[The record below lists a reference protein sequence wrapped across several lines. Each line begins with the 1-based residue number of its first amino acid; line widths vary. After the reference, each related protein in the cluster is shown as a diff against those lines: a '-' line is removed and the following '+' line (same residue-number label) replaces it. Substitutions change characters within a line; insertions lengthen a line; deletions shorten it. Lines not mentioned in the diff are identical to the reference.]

1 MSMLNAFSRE
11 DFERLS
17 ESERALIARREK
29 VLGPAYRLF
38 YEKPLHL
45 VRGEGVFL
53 YDAQGNA
60 YLDAYNNVASL
71 GHCHPR
77 VVEAITRQTAVLNT
91 HTRYLHEG
99 IVDYAEALTGTF
111 PEGLSQAM
119 FTCTG
124 SEANDLA
131 VRIARF
137 VTGGTGIIATD
148 LAYHGLTSAVAE
160 FSPSLGESVT
170 LGAHVRTVPAP
181 DSYRHAPEEMMEKF
195 GRDVRAA
202 IADLKRHGIK
212 PAMLI
217 VDTIFS
223 SDGIFAGP
231 KGFLKPA
238 VDAIHEAGGLF
249 IADEVQ
255 PGFGRT
261 GEAMWGF
268 ERHGLSPDMVTIG
281 KPMGNGYPMAGIVLR
296 PEVIAD
302 FGPKARY
309 FNTFGGNPV
318 AAAAG
323 KAVLDTIRIE
333 GLQQNALDVGR
344 YLMEGLRDLAGRHT
358 AIGDV
363 RGSGLFIGV
372 EIVADRATRSPDASL
387 TTRIVNGLRER
398 RVLISASGPRG
409 NVLKIRPPLVFS
421 RAHADLFL
429 EAFAA
434 VLDELSPQRI

>member
-1 MSMLNAFSRE
+1 MSMVNAFSRA
-11 DFERLS
+11 DFERLG
-17 ESERALIARREK
+17 EAERALVARREK

-38 YEKPLHL
+38 YEEPLHL

-53 YDAQGNA
+53 YDAAGEK
-60 YLDAYNNVASL
+60 YLDAYNNVASV

-77 VVEAITRQTAVLNT
+77 VVEAITRQTALLNT

-99 IVDYAEALTGTF
+99 IVDYAEALIATF
-111 PEGLSQAM
+111 PDTLSQVM

-137 VTGGTGIIATD
+137 VTGGTGIIATE
-148 LAYHGLTSAVAE
+148 LAYHGLTGAVAE
-160 FSPSLGESVT
+160 FSPSLGEAVA
-170 LGAHVRTVPAP
+170 LGPHVRTVPAP
-181 DSYRHAPEEMMEKF
+181 DSYRHSPQEMMEKF
-195 GRDVRAA
+195 GRDVSAA
-202 IADLKRHGIK
+202 IADLKRHGIR

-217 VDTIFS
+217 ADTIFS

-238 VDAIHEAGGLF
+238 VGAIHDAGGLF
-249 IADEVQ
+249 VADEVQ

-268 ERHGLSPDMVTIG
+268 ERHGVSPDMVTIG

-296 PEVIAD
+296 PDMVAE
-302 FGPKARY
+302 FGPRARY

-323 KAVLDTIRIE
+323 KAVLDTIRQE
-333 GLQQNALDVGR
+333 GLQQNALNVGR
-344 YLMEGLRDLAGRHT
+344 YLMDGLKALAARHP
-358 AIGDV
+358 ALGDI

-372 EIVADRATRSPDASL
+372 EIVADPATKQPDAAL
-387 TTRIVNGLRER
+387 TSRIVNGLRAR
-398 RVLISASGPRG
+398 RVLISASGPRA
-409 NVLKIRPPLVFS
+409 NVLKIRPPLVFT
-421 RAHADLFL
+421 RENADMLVDAL
-429 EAFAA
+429 GD
-434 VLDELSPQRI
+434 VLGSA

>member
-1 MSMLNAFSRE
+1 MSMVNAFSRE

-17 ESERALIARREK
+17 DAEQALIARREK

-53 YDAQGNA
+53 FDTAGER

-77 VVEAITRQTAVLNT
+77 VVEAITSQTAVLNT

-99 IVDYAEALTGTF
+99 IVDYAETLTATF
-111 PEGLSQAM
+111 PAALSQTM

-131 VRIARF
+131 VRIARY
-137 VTGGTGIIATD
+137 VTGGTGIICTD

-170 LGAHVRTVPAP
+170 LGPHVRTVAAP
-181 DSYRHAPEEMMEKF
+181 DSYRYSPEEMMEKF
-195 GRDVRAA
+195 GSDVRAA

-217 VDTIFS
+217 TDTIFS

-238 VDAIHEAGGLF
+238 VDAIHAAGGLF

-261 GEAMWGF
+261 GETMWGF
-268 ERHGLSPDMVTIG
+268 ERHGVAPDMVTIG

-296 PEVIAD
+296 PEVIAE
-302 FGPKARY
+302 FGPRARY

-323 KAVLDTIRIE
+323 KAVLDTIRID
-333 GLQQNALDVGR
+333 GLQQNALDVGN
-344 YLMEGLRDLAGRHT
+344 YLMEGLRALSGRYH

-372 EIVADRATRSPDASL
+372 EIVADRAVKSPDAAL

-398 RVLISASGPRG
+398 RILISASGPRA

-421 RAHADLFL
+421 RENADMLIDAL
-429 EAFAA
+429 AD
-434 VLDELSPQRI
+434 VLKTL

>member
-1 MSMLNAFSRE
+1 MSMVNAFSRE
-11 DFERLS
+11 DFERLG
-17 ESERALIARREK
+17 EADKALIARREK

-38 YEKPLHL
+38 YEEPLHL

-53 YDAQGNA
+53 HDASGEK
-60 YLDAYNNVASL
+60 YLDAYNNVASV

-77 VVEAITRQTAVLNT
+77 VVEAITAQTAVLNT

-99 IVDYAEALTGTF
+99 IVDYAETLTATF
-111 PEGLSQAM
+111 PDSLSQAM

-137 VTGGTGIIATD
+137 VTGGTGIIATE

-170 LGAHVRTVPAP
+170 LGPHVRTVPAP
-181 DSYRHAPEEMMEKF
+181 DSYRHSPGEMMEKF
-195 GRDVRAA
+195 GRDVEAA
-202 IADLKRHGIK
+202 IADLKRHGIR

-217 VDTIFS
+217 TDTIFS

-238 VDAIHEAGGLF
+238 VDAIHAAGGLF
-249 IADEVQ
+249 VADEVQ

-268 ERHGLSPDMVTIG
+268 ERHGVAPDMVTIG

-296 PEVIAD
+296 PEVIAE
-302 FGPKARY
+302 FGPRARY

-333 GLQQNALDVGR
+333 DLQQNALEVGNH
-344 YLMEGLRDLAGRHT
+344 LMEGLRTLARSHP

-363 RGSGLFIGV
+363 RGSGLFVGV
-372 EIVADRATRSPDASL
+372 EIVSDPAAKQADAAL
-387 TTRIVNGLRER
+387 TTRIVNGLRRR
-398 RVLISASGPRG
+398 RVLISASGPRA

-421 RAHADLFL
+421 RENADMLLDAL
-429 EAFAA
+429 ED
-434 VLDELSPQRI
+434 VLKTV

>member
-1 MSMLNAFSRE
+1 MSMVNAFSRE
-11 DFERLS
+11 DFERLG
-17 ESERALIARREK
+17 EADKALIARREK

-38 YEKPLHL
+38 YEEPLHL

-53 YDAQGNA
+53 HDASGEK
-60 YLDAYNNVASL
+60 YLDAYNNVASV

-77 VVEAITRQTAVLNT
+77 VVEAITAQTAVLNT

-99 IVDYAEALTGTF
+99 IVDYAETLTATF
-111 PEGLSQAM
+111 PDALSQAM

-137 VTGGTGIIATD
+137 VTGGTGIIATE

-170 LGAHVRTVPAP
+170 LGPHVRTVPAP
-181 DSYRHAPEEMMEKF
+181 DSYRHSPGETMEKF
-195 GRDVRAA
+195 GRDVEAA
-202 IADLKRHGIK
+202 IADLKRHGIR

-217 VDTIFS
+217 TDTIFS

-238 VDAIHEAGGLF
+238 VDAIHAAGGLF
-249 IADEVQ
+249 VADEVQ

-268 ERHGLSPDMVTIG
+268 ERHGVAPDMVTIG

-296 PEVIAD
+296 PEVIAE
-302 FGPKARY
+302 FGPRARY

-333 GLQQNALDVGR
+333 DLQQNALEVGNH
-344 YLMEGLRDLAGRHT
+344 LMEGLRTLARSHP

-363 RGSGLFIGV
+363 RGSGLFVGV
-372 EIVADRATRSPDASL
+372 EIVSDPATKQADAAL
-387 TTRIVNGLRER
+387 TTRIVNGLRRR
-398 RVLISASGPRG
+398 RVLISASGPRA

-421 RAHADLFL
+421 RENADMLL
-429 EAFAA
+429 EALED
-434 VLDELSPQRI
+434 VLKTA

>member
-1 MSMLNAFSRE
+1 MSMVNAFSRE

-17 ESERALIARREK
+17 EADKALIARREK

-38 YEKPLHL
+38 YEEPLHL

-53 YDAQGNA
+53 HDASGEK
-60 YLDAYNNVASL
+60 YLDAYNNVASV

-77 VVEAITRQTAVLNT
+77 VVEAITAQTAVLNT

-99 IVDYAEALTGTF
+99 IVDYAETLTATF
-111 PEGLSQAM
+111 PYALSQAM

-137 VTGGTGIIATD
+137 VTGGTGIIATE

-170 LGAHVRTVPAP
+170 LGPHVRTVPAP
-181 DSYRHAPEEMMEKF
+181 DSYRHSPGEMMEKF
-195 GRDVRAA
+195 GRDVEAA
-202 IADLKRHGIK
+202 IADLKRHGIR

-217 VDTIFS
+217 TDTIFS

-238 VDAIHEAGGLF
+238 VDAIHAAGGLF
-249 IADEVQ
+249 VADEVQ

-268 ERHGLSPDMVTIG
+268 ERHGVAPDMVTIG

-296 PEVIAD
+296 PEVIAE
-302 FGPKARY
+302 FGPRARY

-333 GLQQNALDVGR
+333 GLQQNAREVGS
-344 YLMEGLRDLAGRHT
+344 YLMEGLRTLARSHP

-363 RGSGLFIGV
+363 RGSGLFVGV
-372 EIVADRATRSPDASL
+372 EIVSDPAAKQADAAL
-387 TTRIVNGLRER
+387 TTRIVNGLRRR
-398 RVLISASGPRG
+398 RVLISASGPRA

-421 RAHADLFL
+421 RENADMLL
-429 EAFAA
+429 EALED
-434 VLDELSPQRI
+434 VLKTA

>member
-1 MSMLNAFSRE
+1 MSMVNAFSQD
-11 DFERLS
+11 DFERLN
-17 ESERALIARREK
+17 EAERALIARREK

-53 YDAQGNA
+53 YDASGEK

-77 VVEAITRQTAVLNT
+77 VVEAITQQTAVLNT

-99 IVDYAEALTGTF
+99 IIDYAEALTATF
-111 PEGLSQAM
+111 PETLSQAM

-131 VRIARF
+131 VRIARYI
-137 VTGGTGIIATD
+137 TGGTGIIATD

-170 LGAHVRTVPAP
+170 LGPHVRTVAAP
-181 DSYRHAPEEMMEKF
+181 DSYRHSPEEMMEKF

-202 IADLKRHGIK
+202 IADLQRHGIK

-217 VDTIFS
+217 TDTIFS

-231 KGFLKPA
+231 QGFLKPA
-238 VDAIHEAGGLF
+238 VDAIHAAGGLF
-249 IADEVQ
+249 VADEVQ

-268 ERHGLSPDMVTIG
+268 ERHGVSPDMVTIG

-296 PEVIAD
+296 PDVIAE
-302 FGPKARY
+302 FGPRARY
-309 FNTFGGNPV
+309 FNTFGGNPI

-323 KAVLDTIRIE
+323 KAVLDTIQAE
-333 GLQQNALDVGR
+333 GLQQNALEVGR
-344 YLMEGLRDLAGRHT
+344 HLMDGLKSLADRYH

-372 EIVADRATRSPDASL
+372 EIVADPAAKSPDAAL

-398 RVLISASGPRG
+398 RILISASGPRA

-421 RAHADLFL
+421 RENADMLVDAL
-429 EAFAA
+429 GE
-434 VLDELSPQRI
+434 VLKTL

>member
-1 MSMLNAFSRE
+1 MSMVNAFSRE
-11 DFERLS
+11 DFERLG
-17 ESERALIARREK
+17 EADKALIARREK

-38 YEKPLHL
+38 YEEPLHL
-45 VRGEGVFL
+45 VRGEGAFL
-53 YDAQGNA
+53 HDASGEK
-60 YLDAYNNVASL
+60 YLDAYNNVASV

-77 VVEAITRQTAVLNT
+77 VVEAITAQTAVLNT

-99 IVDYAEALTGTF
+99 IVDYAETLTATF
-111 PEGLSQAM
+111 PDALSQAM

-137 VTGGTGIIATD
+137 VTGGTGIIATE
-148 LAYHGLTSAVAE
+148 LAYHGLTGAVAE

-170 LGAHVRTVPAP
+170 LGPHVRTVPAP
-181 DSYRHAPEEMMEKF
+181 DSYRHSPEEMMEKF
-195 GRDVRAA
+195 GRDVEAA
-202 IADLKRHGIK
+202 IADLKRHGIR

-217 VDTIFS
+217 TDTIFS

-238 VDAIHEAGGLF
+238 VDAIHAAGGLF
-249 IADEVQ
+249 VADEVQ

-268 ERHGLSPDMVTIG
+268 ERHGVAPDMVTIG

-296 PEVIAD
+296 PEVIAE
-302 FGPKARY
+302 FGPRARY

-333 GLQQNALDVGR
+333 GLQQNALEVGT
-344 YLMEGLRDLAGRHT
+344 YLMEGLRTLARSHP

-363 RGSGLFIGV
+363 RGSGLFVGV
-372 EIVADRATRSPDASL
+372 EIVSDPAAKQADAAL
-387 TTRIVNGLRER
+387 TTRIVNGLRRR
-398 RVLISASGPRG
+398 RVLISASGPRA

-421 RAHADLFL
+421 RENADMLL
-429 EAFAA
+429 EALED
-434 VLDELSPQRI
+434 VLKTA

>member
-1 MSMLNAFSRE
+1 MSMVNAFSHE

-17 ESERALIARREK
+17 EADRALIARREK

-53 YDAQGNA
+53 YDAAGEK

-77 VVEAITRQTAVLNT
+77 VVEAINAQTAVLNT

-99 IVDYAEALTGTF
+99 IVDYAEALTATF
-111 PEGLSQAM
+111 PDTLSQAM

-148 LAYHGLTSAVAE
+148 LAYHGLTSTVAE
-160 FSPSLGESVT
+160 FSPSLGEAVT
-170 LGAHVRTVPAP
+170 LGPHVRTVPAP
-181 DSYRHAPEEMMEKF
+181 DSYRHAPDVMMEKF
-195 GRDVRAA
+195 GRDVQAA
-202 IADLKRHGIK
+202 IDDLKRHGIK

-217 VDTIFS
+217 TDTIFS

-238 VDAIHEAGGLF
+238 VDAIHAAGGLF
-249 IADEVQ
+249 VADEVQ

-268 ERHGLSPDMVTIG
+268 ERHGVRPDMVTIG

-296 PEVIAD
+296 PEVVAE
-302 FGPKARY
+302 FGPHARY

-323 KAVLDTIRIE
+323 KAVLDTIREE
-333 GLQQNALDVGR
+333 GLQQNALEVGR
-344 YLMEGLRDLAGRHT
+344 YLRDGLESLADRYH

-372 EIVADRATRSPDASL
+372 EIVADPAAKSPDATL

-398 RVLISASGPRG
+398 RILISASGPRA

-421 RAHADLFL
+421 RENADTLVDGL
-429 EAFAA
+429 ADI
-434 VLDELSPQRI
+434 LKTL

>member
-1 MSMLNAFSRE
+1 MSMVNAFSRE

-17 ESERALIARREK
+17 EADRALIARREK

-45 VRGEGVFL
+45 VRGEGIFL
-53 YDAQGNA
+53 YDAAGEK

-77 VVEAITRQTAVLNT
+77 VVEAINAQTAVLNT

-99 IVDYAEALTGTF
+99 IVDYAEALTATF
-111 PEGLSQAM
+111 PETLSQAM

-160 FSPSLGESVT
+160 FSPSLGEAVT
-170 LGAHVRTVPAP
+170 LGPHVRTVPAP
-181 DSYRHAPEEMMEKF
+181 DSYRHAPDVMMEKF
-195 GRDVRAA
+195 GRDVQAA
-202 IADLKRHGIK
+202 IDDLKRHGIK

-217 VDTIFS
+217 TDTIFS

-238 VDAIHEAGGLF
+238 VDAIHAAGGLF
-249 IADEVQ
+249 VADEVQ

-268 ERHGLSPDMVTIG
+268 ERHGVQPDMVTIG

-296 PEVIAD
+296 PEVVAE
-302 FGPKARY
+302 FGPRARY

-323 KAVLDTIRIE
+323 KAVLDTIREE
-333 GLQQNALDVGR
+333 GLQENALEVGR
-344 YLMEGLRDLAGRHT
+344 YLREGLESLTDRYH

-363 RGSGLFIGV
+363 RGAGLFVGV
-372 EIVADRATRSPDASL
+372 EIVADPAAKSPDATL

-398 RVLISASGPRG
+398 HILISASGPRA

-421 RAHADLFL
+421 RENADMLVDSL
-429 EAFAA
+429 AD
-434 VLDELSPQRI
+434 VLKTL

>member
-1 MSMLNAFSRE
+1 MSMVNAFSRG
-11 DFERLS
+11 DFERLD
-17 ESERALIARREK
+17 EADRALIARREK

-38 YEKPLHL
+38 YERPLHL

-53 YDAQGNA
+53 YDTSGDR
-60 YLDAYNNVASL
+60 YLDAYNNVASV

-99 IVDYAEALTGTF
+99 IIDYAETLTATF
-111 PEGLSQAM
+111 PDALSQAM

-137 VTGGTGIIATD
+137 VTGGTGIIATE

-170 LGAHVRTVPAP
+170 LGPHVRTVPAP
-181 DSYRHAPEEMMEKF
+181 DSYRQTPEETMEKF
-195 GRDVRAA
+195 GRDVGAA

-217 VDTIFS
+217 TDTIFS
-223 SDGIFAGP
+223 SDGIFEGP

-249 IADEVQ
+249 VADEVQ

-268 ERHGLSPDMVTIG
+268 ERHGVAPDMVTVG

-296 PEVIAD
+296 PDIIAE
-302 FGPKARY
+302 FGPRARY
-309 FNTFGGNPV
+309 FNTFGGNPI

-323 KAVLDTIRIE
+323 RAVLDVIREE

-344 YLMEGLRDLAGRHT
+344 YLMEGLKSLSDRYH

-363 RGSGLFIGV
+363 RGCGLFIGV
-372 EIVADRATRSPDASL
+372 EIVADPAAKTADAAL

-398 RVLISASGPRG
+398 RVLISASGPRA

-421 RAHADLFL
+421 RENADALL
-429 EAFAA
+429 DALRS
-434 VLDELSPQRI
+434 VLQAL

>member
-1 MSMLNAFSRE
+1 MSMVNAFTSE
-11 DFERLS
+11 DFERLDAAD
-17 ESERALIARREK
+17 RALIARREK

-53 YDAQGNA
+53 YDAAGER

-77 VVEAITRQTAVLNT
+77 VVEAITKQTAILNT

-99 IVDYAEALTGTF
+99 IVDYAEALTATF
-111 PEGLSQAM
+111 PEGLDQAM

-131 VRIARF
+131 VRIARY
-137 VTGGTGIIATD
+137 VTGGTGIIATE
-148 LAYHGLTSAVAE
+148 LAYHGLTGAVAE
-160 FSPSLGESVT
+160 FSPSLGEAVT

-181 DSYRHAPEEMMEKF
+181 DSYRGTPEAF
-195 GRDVRAA
+195 GRDVEAA
-202 IADLKRHGIK
+202 IADLKRHGIR

-217 VDTIFS
+217 ADTIFS

-231 KGFLKPA
+231 AGFLKPA
-238 VDAIHEAGGLF
+238 VEAIHAAGGLF
-249 IADEVQ
+249 VADEVQ

-268 ERHGLSPDMVTIG
+268 ERHGVFPDMVTLG
-281 KPMGNGYPMAGIVLR
+281 KPMGNGYPMAGVVLR
-296 PEVIAD
+296 PEVIAG
-302 FGPKARY
+302 FGANARY

-323 KAVLDTIRIE
+323 RAVLDTIREE
-333 GLQQNALDVGR
+333 GLRENALDVGR
-344 YLMEGLRDLAGRHT
+344 HLADGLRSLAGRHA

-363 RGSGLFIGV
+363 RGAGLFIGV
-372 EIVADRATRSPDASL
+372 EIVADRAEKRADAGL

-398 RVLISASGPRG
+398 RVLISASGPRA

-421 RAHADLFL
+421 RDNADTLV
-429 EAFAA
+429 AA
-434 VLDELSPQRI
+434 LDDVLTGL

>member
-1 MSMLNAFSRE
+1 MSMVNAFSRE

-17 ESERALIARREK
+17 DAEQALIARREK

-53 YDAQGNA
+53 YDAAGER

-77 VVEAITRQTAVLNT
+77 VVEAITSQTAVLNT

-99 IVDYAEALTGTF
+99 IVDYAETLTATF
-111 PEGLSQAM
+111 PDALSQAM

-131 VRIARF
+131 VRIARY

-170 LGAHVRTVPAP
+170 LGPHVRTVAAP
-181 DSYRHAPEEMMEKF
+181 DSYRHSPEAMMEKF
-195 GRDVRAA
+195 GRDVSAA

-217 VDTIFS
+217 TDTIFS

-261 GEAMWGF
+261 GETMWGF
-268 ERHGLSPDMVTIG
+268 ERHGVAPDMVTIG

-296 PEVIAD
+296 PEVVAE
-302 FGPKARY
+302 FGPRARY
-309 FNTFGGNPV
+309 FNTFGGNPI

-333 GLQQNALDVGR
+333 GLQQNALEVGN
-344 YLMEGLRDLAGRHT
+344 YLMEGLRALSGRYH

-372 EIVADRATRSPDASL
+372 EIVTDPAAKSPDAAM
-387 TTRIVNGLRER
+387 TTRIGNCLRER
-398 RVLISASGPRG
+398 CILISASGPRA

-421 RAHADLFL
+421 RENADTLVDAL
-429 EAFAA
+429 GD
-434 VLDELSPQRI
+434 VLKTV

>member
-1 MSMLNAFSRE
+1 MSMVNAFSRE

-17 ESERALIARREK
+17 DAEQALIARREK

-53 YDAQGNA
+53 YDAAGEK

-77 VVEAITRQTAVLNT
+77 VVDAITSQTAVLNT

-99 IVDYAEALTGTF
+99 IVDYAETLTATF
-111 PEGLSQAM
+111 PAALSQAM

-131 VRIARF
+131 VRIARY
-137 VTGGTGIIATD
+137 VTGGTGIICTD

-170 LGAHVRTVPAP
+170 LGPHVRTVAAP
-181 DSYRHAPEEMMEKF
+181 DSYRHSPKEMMEKF

-217 VDTIFS
+217 TDTIFS

-261 GEAMWGF
+261 GETMWGF
-268 ERHGLSPDMVTIG
+268 ERHGVAPDMVTIG

-296 PEVIAD
+296 PEVIAE
-302 FGPKARY
+302 FGPRARY

-323 KAVLDTIRIE
+323 KAVLDTIRID
-333 GLQQNALDVGR
+333 GLQQNALEVGN
-344 YLMEGLRDLAGRHT
+344 YLMEGLRALSGRYH

-372 EIVADRATRSPDASL
+372 EIVADPAVKSPDAAL

-398 RVLISASGPRG
+398 RILISASGPRA

-421 RAHADLFL
+421 RENADMLIDAL
-429 EAFAA
+429 AD
-434 VLDELSPQRI
+434 VLKTL

>member
-1 MSMLNAFSRE
+1 MSMVNAFSRE

-17 ESERALIARREK
+17 EADRALIARREK

-53 YDAQGNA
+53 YDAAGEK

-77 VVEAITRQTAVLNT
+77 VVEAINAQTAVLNT

-99 IVDYAEALTGTF
+99 IVDYAEALTATF
-111 PEGLSQAM
+111 PETLSQAM

-160 FSPSLGESVT
+160 FSPSLGEAVT
-170 LGAHVRTVPAP
+170 LGPHVRTVPAP
-181 DSYRHAPEEMMEKF
+181 DSYRHAPDVMMEKF
-195 GRDVRAA
+195 GRDVQAA
-202 IADLKRHGIK
+202 IDDLKRHGIK

-217 VDTIFS
+217 TDTIFS

-238 VDAIHEAGGLF
+238 VDAIHAAGGLF
-249 IADEVQ
+249 VADEVQ

-268 ERHGLSPDMVTIG
+268 ERHGVQPDMVTIG

-296 PEVIAD
+296 PEVVAE
-302 FGPKARY
+302 FGPRARY

-323 KAVLDTIRIE
+323 KAVLDTIREE
-333 GLQQNALDVGR
+333 GLQENALEVGR
-344 YLMEGLRDLAGRHT
+344 YLRKGLESLTDRYH

-363 RGSGLFIGV
+363 RGSGLFVGV
-372 EIVADRATRSPDASL
+372 EIVADPAAKSPDATL

-398 RVLISASGPRG
+398 HILISASGPRA

-421 RAHADLFL
+421 RENADMLVDNL
-429 EAFAA
+429 AD
-434 VLDELSPQRI
+434 VLKTL

>member
-1 MSMLNAFSRE
+1 MSMVNAFSRE

-17 ESERALIARREK
+17 EAERALIARREK

-53 YDAQGNA
+53 YDAAGER
-60 YLDAYNNVASL
+60 YLDAYNNVASV

-99 IVDYAEALTGTF
+99 IVDYAEALTATF
-111 PEGLSQAM
+111 PGDLSQAM

-137 VTGGTGIIATD
+137 VTGGTGIIATE

-160 FSPSLGESVT
+160 FSPSLGEAVT
-170 LGAHVRTVPAP
+170 LGAQVRTVPAP
-181 DSYRHAPEEMMEKF
+181 DSYRHSPEEMMEKF
-195 GRDVRAA
+195 GRDVSAA

-217 VDTIFS
+217 TDTIFS

-238 VDAIHEAGGLF
+238 VDAIHAAGGLF
-249 IADEVQ
+249 VADEVQ

-268 ERHGLSPDMVTIG
+268 ERHGVSPDMVTIG

-296 PEVIAD
+296 PDVVAE
-302 FGPKARY
+302 FGPRARY

-323 KAVLDTIRIE
+323 KAVLDTIRTE
-333 GLQQNALDVGR
+333 GLQQNALEVGQ
-344 YLMEGLRDLAGRHT
+344 YLMDGLKGLSDRYPAL
-358 AIGDV
+358 GDI

-372 EIVADRATRSPDASL
+372 EIVADPATKQPDAAL

-398 RVLISASGPRG
+398 RVLISASGP
-409 NVLKIRPPLVFS
+409 NANILKIRPPLVFS
-421 RAHADLFL
+421 RENADMLVDAL
-429 EAFAA
+429 GDT
-434 VLDELSPQRI
+434 LKTL

>member
-1 MSMLNAFSRE
+1 MSMVNAFSRE
-11 DFERLS
+11 DFERLD
-17 ESERALIARREK
+17 EAEKALIARREK

-53 YDAQGNA
+53 YDAAGER

-77 VVEAITRQTAVLNT
+77 VVEAITKQTSILNT

-99 IVDYAEALTGTF
+99 IVDYAETLTATF
-111 PEGLSQAM
+111 PEALSQAM

-131 VRIARF
+131 VRIARDI
-137 VTGGTGIIATD
+137 TGGTGIIATE

-170 LGAHVRTVPAP
+170 LGPHVRTVPAP
-181 DSYRHAPEEMMEKF
+181 DSYRHSPEEMMEKF

-217 VDTIFS
+217 TDTIFS

-249 IADEVQ
+249 VADEVQ

-268 ERHGLSPDMVTIG
+268 ERHGVAPDMVTIG

-296 PEVIAD
+296 PEVIAE
-302 FGPKARY
+302 FGPRARY

-323 KAVLDTIRIE
+323 KAVLDTIRID

-344 YLMEGLRDLAGRHT
+344 YLIDGLKSLSDYYH
-358 AIGDV
+358 AIGHV

-372 EIVADRATRSPDASL
+372 EIVADRAQKLPSAAL

-398 RVLISASGPRG
+398 RVLISASGPAA
-409 NVLKIRPPLVFS
+409 NILKIRPPLVFT
-421 RAHADLFL
+421 RENADTLV
-429 EAFAA
+429 EALGD
-434 VLDELSPQRI
+434 VLKTL

>member
-1 MSMLNAFSRE
+1 MSMVNAFSRA
-11 DFERLS
+11 DFERLG
-17 ESERALIARREK
+17 EAERALVARREK

-38 YEKPLHL
+38 YEEPLHL

-53 YDAQGNA
+53 YDAAGEK
-60 YLDAYNNVASL
+60 YLDAYNNVASV

-77 VVEAITRQTAVLNT
+77 VVEAITRQTALLNT

-99 IVDYAEALTGTF
+99 IVDYAEALIATF
-111 PEGLSQAM
+111 PDTLSQVM

-137 VTGGTGIIATD
+137 VTGGTGIIATE
-148 LAYHGLTSAVAE
+148 LAYHGLTGAVAE
-160 FSPSLGESVT
+160 FSPSLGEAVA
-170 LGAHVRTVPAP
+170 LGPHVRTVPAP
-181 DSYRHAPEEMMEKF
+181 DSYRHSPQEMMEKF
-195 GRDVRAA
+195 GRDVSAA
-202 IADLKRHGIK
+202 IADLKRHGIR

-217 VDTIFS
+217 ADTIFS

-238 VDAIHEAGGLF
+238 VDAIHDAGGLF
-249 IADEVQ
+249 VADEVQ

-268 ERHGLSPDMVTIG
+268 ERHGVSPDMVTIG

-296 PEVIAD
+296 PDMVAE
-302 FGPKARY
+302 FGPRARY

-323 KAVLDTIRIE
+323 KAVLDTIRQE
-333 GLQQNALDVGR
+333 GLQQNALNVGR
-344 YLMEGLRDLAGRHT
+344 YLMDGLKALAARHP
-358 AIGDV
+358 ALGDI

-372 EIVADRATRSPDASL
+372 EIVADPAAKQPDAAL
-387 TTRIVNGLRER
+387 TSRIVNGLRAR
-398 RVLISASGPRG
+398 RVLISASGPRA
-409 NVLKIRPPLVFS
+409 NVLKIRPPLVFT
-421 RAHADLFL
+421 RENADMLVDAL
-429 EAFAA
+429 GD
-434 VLDELSPQRI
+434 VLGSA

>member
-1 MSMLNAFSRE
+1 MSMVNAFSRE

-17 ESERALIARREK
+17 EADRALIARREK

-53 YDAQGNA
+53 YDAAGET

-77 VVEAITRQTAVLNT
+77 VVEAINAQTAVLNT

-99 IVDYAEALTGTF
+99 IVDYAEALTATF
-111 PEGLSQAM
+111 PETLSQAM

-160 FSPSLGESVT
+160 FSPSLGEAVT
-170 LGAHVRTVPAP
+170 LGPHVRTVPAP
-181 DSYRHAPEEMMEKF
+181 DSYRHAPDVMMEKF
-195 GRDVRAA
+195 GRDVQAA
-202 IADLKRHGIK
+202 IDDLKRHGIK
-212 PAMLI
+212 PAILI
-217 VDTIFS
+217 TDTIFS

-238 VDAIHEAGGLF
+238 VDAIHAAGGLF
-249 IADEVQ
+249 VADEVQ

-268 ERHGLSPDMVTIG
+268 ERHGVQPDMVTIG

-296 PEVIAD
+296 PEVVAE
-302 FGPKARY
+302 FGPRARY

-323 KAVLDTIRIE
+323 KAVLDTIREE
-333 GLQQNALDVGR
+333 GLQENALEVGR
-344 YLMEGLRDLAGRHT
+344 YLREGLESLTDRYH

-363 RGSGLFIGV
+363 RGSGLFVGV
-372 EIVADRATRSPDASL
+372 EIVADPAAKSPDATL

-398 RVLISASGPRG
+398 RILISASGPRA

-421 RAHADLFL
+421 RENADMLVDGL
-429 EAFAA
+429 AD
-434 VLDELSPQRI
+434 VLKTL

>member
-1 MSMLNAFSRE
+1 MSMVNAFSRE

-17 ESERALIARREK
+17 DADRALIARREK

-53 YDAQGNA
+53 YDAAGEK

-99 IVDYAEALTGTF
+99 IVDYAEALAATF
-111 PEGLSQAM
+111 PDTLSQAM

-160 FSPSLGESVT
+160 FSPSLGEAVT
-170 LGAHVRTVPAP
+170 LGPHVRTIPAP
-181 DSYRHAPEEMMEKF
+181 DSYRHAPDVMMEKF
-195 GRDVRAA
+195 GRDVEAA
-202 IADLKRHGIK
+202 IADLRRHGIK

-217 VDTIFS
+217 TDTIFS

-231 KGFLKPA
+231 KGFLKRA
-238 VDAIHEAGGLF
+238 VDAIHAAGGLF
-249 IADEVQ
+249 VADEVQ

-268 ERHGLSPDMVTIG
+268 ERHGVQPDMVTIG
-281 KPMGNGYPMAGIVLR
+281 KPMGNGYPMAGVVVR
-296 PEVIAD
+296 PKVVAE
-302 FGPKARY
+302 FGPRARY

-323 KAVLDTIRIE
+323 MAVLEAIREE
-333 GLQQNALDVGR
+333 GLQENAFVVGR
-344 YLMEGLRDLAGRHT
+344 HLMEGIASLSGRYP

-372 EIVADRATRSPDASL
+372 EIVADPATKTPDSAL

-398 RVLISASGPRG
+398 RILISASGPRA
-409 NVLKIRPPLVFS
+409 NVLKIRPPLVFT
-421 RAHADLFL
+421 RENADMLVEGL
-429 EAFAA
+429 AD
-434 VLDELSPQRI
+434 VLKAL